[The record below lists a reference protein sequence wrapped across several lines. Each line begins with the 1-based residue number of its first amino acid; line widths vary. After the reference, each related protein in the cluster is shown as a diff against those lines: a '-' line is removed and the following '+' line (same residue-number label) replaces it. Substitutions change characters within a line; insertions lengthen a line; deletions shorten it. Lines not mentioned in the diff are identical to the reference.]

1 MQAGER
7 PAGRVLQERPA
18 FSYTWRPE
26 RAAKAISPGTWFYY
40 TATAGK
46 AQGQGKWERGKKCAP
61 EAQKKEDRKL
71 AAWHKA
77 RAGEGWAKPAG
88 FAGKFRKKRSKRK
101 LACSV
106 GADKRT

>member
-1 MQAGER
+1 MGK
-7 PAGRVLQERPA
+7 GKG
-18 FSYTWRPE
+18 
-26 RAAKAISPGTWFYY
+26 AKN
-40 TATAGK
+40 
-46 AQGQGKWERGKKCAP
+46 AP
-61 EAQKKEDRKL
+61 RKRKKKEDRKL